1 MSGWAK
7 RRFWTEVAVAQ
18 ADDGFTIAL
27 DGRPVRTPA
36 RAPLA
41 VPTRALADRIATE
54 WRAQEQMIDPG
65 AMPATRAANAAIDKV
80 RGQHA
85 EVAAMIAAYGDAD
98 LICYRAKAPEGLV
111 AAEAAAWDPLVDWAA
126 ARFEARLTVCAGVIH
141 HPQPPEALHAL
152 RAPVTAMSAFELT
165 ALHDLVS
172 LTGSLVIGLAAAE
185 DRDTPGA
192 LWAASRIE
200 EEWQIA
206 QWGEDAEARTMT
218 EARRRAFLEAKAF
231 LDALRLP

>member
-7 RRFWTEVAVAQ
+7 RRFWTEVAVTQ
-18 ADDGFTIAL
+18 AEGGFTIAL

-36 RAPLA
+36 HAPLA
-41 VPTRALADRIATE
+41 VPTRALADRIAAE
-54 WRAQEQMIDPG
+54 WRAQEQVIDPG

-85 EVAAMIAAYGDAD
+85 EVAGMIAAYGDAD
-98 LICYRAKAPEGLV
+98 LICYRAEAPEGLV

-126 ARFEARLTVCAGVIH
+126 ARFGARLTVCAGVIH
-141 HPQPPEALHAL
+141 QPQPPEALEAL
-152 RAPVTAMSAFELT
+152 RAPVKAMSAFELT
-165 ALHDLVS
+165 ALHDLVA

-185 DRDTPGA
+185 DRDAPGA

-206 QWGEDAEARTMT
+206 QWGEDAEARAMT
-218 EARRRAFLEAKAF
+218 ETRRRAFMDAKAF
-231 LDALRLP
+231 LDALRAP